1 MLLPLVKDLLSGIY
15 NVSHVH
21 GQKTL
26 QTTPA
31 LTFFL
36 EQVAQGGDKV
46 KSTFKLTVGPSTAL
60 AGDGPL
66 AKPKNLNNSSTCCE
80 STQDGTETCSPILCP
95 PKHQNISQGTEADSP
110 ILCPMEQPYVLN
122 HKAPKPVPN
131 LDASLTCCES
141 TMEGEA
147 TVSPVLGPTKH
158 NISLVVP
165 NLLFSSPTLST
176 KPEISAIFRQEEN
189 TIQQSFDS
197 ISNASA
203 IDSPSFSGLLS
214 QFST

>member
-15 NVSHVH
+15 NVSNIQ

-26 QTTPA
+26 QSTPA

-46 KSTFKLTVGPSTAL
+46 KSTFKLTVGPSTVL

-110 ILCPMEQPYVLN
+110 ILCPM
-122 HKAPKPVPN
+122 
-131 LDASLTCCES
+131 DASLTCCES
-141 TMEGEA
+141 HGTMEGEA

-158 NISLVVP
+158 NISLVVQ
-165 NLLFSSPTLST
+165 NLLFSFPTLST